1 MSPKVAIPLAA
12 TLAVL
17 LLTACLGNGKAKTS
31 APGTARVSGSLPA
44 ELDRPLHFPEVAG
57 ARCPAS
63 QGRYVATPDFG
74 SMAIG
79 TGPVRVAIDNAGNPR
94 HGFHPAAFRSWLALK
109 THFFSSPSYQGP
121 FLVRAKRLDHP
132 GPMRLGATP
141 REAAPLVVRAGAYAG
156 TAGWRE
162 VPYFTFVKAPG
173 CYGWQVD
180 GRTFSEIIVVRLL
193 RKFQA

>member
-12 TLAVL
+12 TLPVL
-17 LLTACLGNGKAKTS
+17 LLAACLGDGNENVS
-31 APGTARVSGSLPA
+31 ASGTASVSGSVPTQLN
-44 ELDRPLHFPEVAG
+44 RPLHFPEVAG

-63 QGRYVATPDFG
+63 RGRYVVTPDFG

-79 TGPVRVAIDNAGNPR
+79 AGPVRVAINNAGNP
-94 HGFHPAAFRSWLALK
+94 HQGFHPAAFRGWLALK

-132 GPMRLGATP
+132 GLVTLGATP
-141 REAAPLVVRAGAYAG
+141 TEAAPLLVRAGAYAG

-162 VPYFTFVKAPG
+162 VPYFTFVRAPG